1 MSKIK
6 ALLLSV
12 AFAIVILLLSSL
24 MITHPQVM
32 TLMSIIALVIVTYI
46 YLTNMKKKTEKTESE
61 LVQPALEFKPSF
73 KCVGSYCLGGK
84 SGMCIWLEKKPNL
97 FHRTMMKVCLGWEW
111 TDVTKNK

>member
-32 TLMSIIALVIVTYI
+32 TLMSIIAFIIVTYI

-61 LVQPALEFKPSF
+61 LVQPVFEFKLCY
-73 KCVGSYCLGGK
+73 KYAGSYCLGGK
-84 SGMCIWLEKKPNL
+84 TGVCIWFEKKPNW

-111 TDVTKNK
+111 IDITKN